1 MPVALALVF
10 GGLGRQ
16 RGLVFRLI
24 CMIGTIRKH
33 QQWLW
38 VVIIAATIISF
49 TTYLSPSSRNKTGAF
64 HWGHANEGDFGAIY
78 GEPVSREAFGAAER
92 EGKLFYRLR
101 SGVWADSAEQ
111 KKQID
116 NYAWQSLL
124 VDAEIKNH
132 KINVTT
138 EAEARFTK
146 ELLGVPRDQP
156 MPIEKFQEFI
166 VNELGAKGGLTL
178 DDFDRF
184 IRHQCG
190 QEYLS
195 QLLGMSGKLITPKE
209 AEFFYR
215 RENEP
220 MVTEWVN
227 FPSTNYYALTT
238 PTDAELTDYYNKHQA
253 DYRVPD
259 RIQVN
264 YVEFLASNYLAQAD
278 KQLGTNLDDR
288 ADQFYHQQGP
298 DNFRDEAGKPLS
310 QEAAIAQV
318 KKQLRQYAALTEARK
333 DANAFLTT
341 LSTGHDDQHPFSTED
356 LARVAKNKDLAVK
369 TTGPFDEKSGSKD
382 FDVPPAKLH
391 VLFSLRESDPDDQ
404 SHSMLYAP
412 SPILGESAVY
422 VVGLKKIYPSQVQAL
437 SVIYDK
443 VVADYRVEK
452 ARELAKA
459 AGEKF
464 DAVLQNGM
472 VQQDKT
478 FEAVCAAEKVK
489 PVTLPEF
496 ALTTT
501 NLPPQIASKTVFERL
516 QEAAFALPNDQCS
529 KFIPTADG
537 GFIVYVKERLPVD
550 EAKMKAELPVYL
562 KRMREQRQVAAFQE
576 WMQRQLQLHLTLPA
590 KPLS

>member
-1 MPVALALVF
+1 
-10 GGLGRQ
+10 
-16 RGLVFRLI
+16 
-24 CMIGTIRKH
+24 MIGTIRKH

-38 VVIIAATIISF
+38 FVIIAATIISF
-49 TTYLSPSSRNKTGAF
+49 TTYLSPSNRNKMGSF
-64 HWGHANEGDFGAIY
+64 HLGRVNEGDFGSIN
-78 GEPVSREAFGAAER
+78 GEPISREDFNAAER

-101 SGVWADSAEQ
+101 SGTWPDSAEQ

-124 VDAEIKNH
+124 LDAEIKNY
-132 KINVTT
+132 KVNVTT

-156 MPIEKFQEFI
+156 MPIDKFQEFV

-220 MVTEWVN
+220 MVTEWVS
-227 FPSTNYYALTT
+227 FPSTNFYALTA
-238 PTDAELTDYYNKHQA
+238 PTDAELTDFYNKHQA
-253 DYRVPD
+253 DYRLPD

-264 YVEFLASNYLAQAD
+264 YVEFLASNYLAQAE
-278 KQLGTNLDDR
+278 KQLGTNIDDR

-298 DNFRDEAGKPLS
+298 DNFRDEAGKPLAP
-310 QEAAIAQV
+310 EAAIAQV
-318 KKQLRQYAALTEARK
+318 KEKLRQYAALTEARK
-333 DANAFLTT
+333 DANLFLTT
-341 LSTGHDDQHPFSTED
+341 LSEGHDDQHPCSPED
-356 LARVAKNKDLAVK
+356 LATLAKKKDLTVK
-369 TTGPFDEKSGSKD
+369 TTAPFDEKDGCKN

-391 VLFSLRESDPDDQ
+391 VLFSLRENDPEDK
-404 SHSMLYAP
+404 SRSLLYAP
-412 SPILGESAVY
+412 SPILGGNTVY
-422 VVGLKKIYPSQVQAL
+422 VIGLKKVYPSQVQAL

-443 VVADYRVEK
+443 VVADYRAEK
-452 ARELAKA
+452 ARELARA

-464 DAVLQNGM
+464 DSALQNGM

-478 FEAVCAAEKVK
+478 FDAVCAAEKVK
-489 PVTLPEF
+489 PAALPEF

-501 NLPPQIASKTVFERL
+501 NLPPQITSKALFERL
-516 QEAAFALPNDQCS
+516 QETAFALPNDQCS
-529 KFIPTADG
+529 KFVPAEDG
-537 GFIVYVKERLPVD
+537 GFIVYVRERLPVD
-550 EAKMKAELPVYL
+550 EAKMKAELPAYL
-562 KRMREQRQVAAFQE
+562 ARMREQRQVAAFQE
-576 WMQRQLQLHLTLPA
+576 WLQRQLQMHLVLPA